1 MGKPP
6 HAMADQDKLIDAF
19 EKAGATNADVTVN
32 ASELGV
38 GPLSWVKKE
47 VLEKFL
53 ELGIVSVGSDNGYFL
68 NTDKARALQENRTG
82 IHFWRTAPPQ
92 DGPA

>member
-1 MGKPP
+1 
-6 HAMADQDKLIDAF
+6 MADQDKLINAF